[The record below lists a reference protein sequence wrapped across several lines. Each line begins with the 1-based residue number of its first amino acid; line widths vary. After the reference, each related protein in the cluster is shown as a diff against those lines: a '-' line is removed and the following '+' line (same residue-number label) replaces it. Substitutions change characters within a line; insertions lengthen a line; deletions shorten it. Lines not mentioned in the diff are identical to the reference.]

1 MSSAARRRSLAR
13 VRLLCTLA
21 LMTAS
26 ALATSP
32 ARADK
37 PGLAFL
43 AGASVFLAGFAA
55 GSVLTATGNTNDAQN
70 NAGWLTIEAGFALA
84 PIASHA
90 VAEEWTRGLVFTA
103 PPAAALAGTATLF
116 ALHPATIEHG
126 ELAEQRVMWSLF
138 GLGVFSSILGVVDS
152 TFADRRARA
161 VTVAPLLG
169 SGQVGL
175 RVGGTL

>member
-1 MSSAARRRSLAR
+1 MA
-13 VRLLCTLA
+13 TF
-21 LMTAS
+21 

-37 PGLAFL
+37 PALAFL

-55 GSVLTATGNTNDAQN
+55 GGVLTTTGNANDAQN
-70 NAGWLTIEAGFALA
+70 NAGWLTMEAGFALA

-90 VAEEWTRGLVFTA
+90 VTGEWTRALAFAA
-103 PPAAALAGTATLF
+103 PPAASLAGTATLF
-116 ALHPATIEHG
+116 AMHPATIVHG

-138 GLGVFSSILGVVDS
+138 GLGVLSSILGVVDA

-161 VTVAPLLG
+161 ITVAPVLG
-169 SGQVGL
+169 SGQVGFG
-175 RVGGTL
+175 VGGTL

>member
-1 MSSAARRRSLAR
+1 MSSAVRRRRLWR
-13 VRLLCTLA
+13 VRLRCTLA
-21 LMTAS
+21 LLAAF

-55 GSVLTATGNTNDAQN
+55 GGVLTATGNANDGQN
-70 NAGWLTIEAGFALA
+70 DAGWLTIEAGFALA
-84 PIASHA
+84 PLASHA
-90 VAEEWTRGLVFTA
+90 VAEEWTRGLVFAA
-103 PPAAALAGTATLF
+103 PPAAGLAGTATLL
-116 ALHPATIEHG
+116 AMHPATIVHG
-126 ELAEQRVMWSLF
+126 ELADQRVMWSLF
-138 GLGVFSSILGVVDS
+138 GLGVLSSILGVVDA

-169 SGQVGL
+169 SGLLGL
-175 RVGGTL
+175 GVGGIL